1 MPNSASSEKRLRQNH
16 SRRDANRATRSKL
29 RTYIRR
35 VHEATEAYEAA
46 VAADGDAEA
55 ALTTVNEAYRDA
67 QIKIDKA
74 GAKSLIHK
82 NKAARTKSRLQKM
95 IKKAKGIA

>member
-1 MPNSASSEKRLRQNH
+1 MPNSASAGKRLRKNH

-35 VHEATEAYEAA
+35 VQEATSASATVLSEN
-46 VAADGDAEA
+46 GDADA
-55 ALTTVNEAYRDA
+55 ALATVNEAYRNA